1 MRPLLSSDASMQ
13 HIYSDPTFQLACDQ
27 FQLVADYINIPTALR
42 DRLMFPK
49 RSITV
54 AVPVRMDDGTVRV
67 FQGYRVQHHLSMGPT
82 KGGTRFSPSVT
93 IGEVA
98 ALAMWMSWKCALA
111 GLPYGGAKGG
121 VQCDPRTLSPIELE
135 RVSRRYMQE
144 MIPFIGPRT
153 DIMGPDM
160 GTNEKVMAWFMD
172 TYSAHQGHSV
182 PEIVTGKP
190 LSIGGTY
197 GRRES
202 TGRGVVYLI
211 ERAAHIINLKL
222 VGGTAVIQ
230 GFGNVGSIVA
240 RGLAYKNGMKVV
252 AVSDVSGA
260 YRNEAGIDIRAAEK
274 YATQHG
280 SLEGFP
286 DVETFSPDELLT
298 IPCDVLVPAAI
309 SGVIHG
315 KNADQ
320 IQCRILAEAANGPT
334 TVEADKIFFERWQDV
349 FVIPDI
355 LCNAGGVIVS
365 YFEWVQSLQSFFWRE
380 TEVVD
385 RLFRVLEQSFIAVI
399 KRAKEEKMPHRI
411 AAMAIGVE
419 KVMRARTDRGLFP

>member
-1 MRPLLSSDASMQ
+1 MQ

-27 FQLVADYINIPTALR
+27 FKLIADYINIPPSLR

-54 AVPVRMDDGTVRV
+54 AVPVRMDDGAVRV
-67 FQGYRVQHHLSMGPT
+67 FEGYRVQHHLSMGPT
-82 KGGTRFSPSVT
+82 KGGTRFAPSVN

-121 VQCDPRTLSPIELE
+121 VQCDPRSLSAAELE
-135 RVSRRYMQE
+135 RLSRRYMAE

-160 GTNEKVMAWFMD
+160 GTNEQVMAWFMD
-172 TYSAHQGHSV
+172 TYSSRQGYSV

-190 LSIGGTY
+190 LSVGGTY

-211 ERAAHIINLKL
+211 ERSAHLINFKL

-230 GFGNVGSIVA
+230 GFGNVGAIAA
-240 RGLAYKNGMKVV
+240 RGLAYKNGMKVI

-260 YRNEAGIDIRAAEK
+260 YRNENGIDVRAAEK
-274 YATQHG
+274 YAAAHG
-280 SLEGFP
+280 SLQGYPEA
-286 DVETFSPDELLT
+286 ESFSPDELLT

-315 KNADQ
+315 KNAGQ
-320 IQCRILAEAANGPT
+320 IHCRILAEAANGPT
-334 TVEADKIFFERWQDV
+334 TVEADKIFFERWQEI

-385 RLFRVLEQSFIAVI
+385 RLFRVLEQSFTAVI
-399 KRAKEEKMPHRI
+399 KRAKQEKIPHRI

-419 KVMRARTDRGLFP
+419 KVMRARIDRGLFP

>member
-1 MRPLLSSDASMQ
+1 MQ

-27 FQLVADYINIPTALR
+27 FKLIADYINIPQALR

-54 AVPVRMDDGTVRV
+54 AVPVRMDDGAVRV
-67 FQGYRVQHHLSMGPT
+67 FEGYRVQHHLSMGPT
-82 KGGTRFSPSVT
+82 KGGTRFSPSVN

-121 VQCDPRTLSPIELE
+121 VQCDPRSLSAAELE
-135 RVSRRYMQE
+135 RLSRRYMAE

-160 GTNEKVMAWFMD
+160 GTNEQVMAWFMD
-172 TYSAHQGHSV
+172 TYSSRQGYSV

-190 LSIGGTY
+190 LSVGGTY

-211 ERAAHIINLKL
+211 ERSAHLINFKL

-230 GFGNVGSIVA
+230 GFGNVGAIAA
-240 RGLAYKNGMKVV
+240 RGLAYKNGMKVI

-260 YRNEAGIDIRAAEK
+260 YRNENGIDVRAAEK
-274 YATQHG
+274 YAAAHG
-280 SLEGFP
+280 SLQGYPEA
-286 DVETFSPDELLT
+286 ESFSPDELLT

-315 KNADQ
+315 KNAGQ
-320 IQCRILAEAANGPT
+320 IHCRILAEAANGPT
-334 TVEADKIFFERWQDV
+334 TVEADKIFFERWQEI

-385 RLFRVLEQSFIAVI
+385 RLFRVLEQSFTAVI
-399 KRAKEEKMPHRI
+399 KRAKQEKIPHRI